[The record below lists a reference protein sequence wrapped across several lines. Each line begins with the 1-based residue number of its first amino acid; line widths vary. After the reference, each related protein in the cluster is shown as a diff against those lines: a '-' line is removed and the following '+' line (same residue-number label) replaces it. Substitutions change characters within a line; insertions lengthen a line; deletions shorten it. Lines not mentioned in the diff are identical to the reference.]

1 MSKRLTYLSGAVLSL
16 CMALPLVAEETPG
29 IDTVVAT
36 VNGTTITLGH
46 MVQMRQQLPEQYQA
60 LPDEILF
67 SGILDQ
73 LVQQTLLQQSLTT
86 PEPARV
92 RVALDNERR
101 ALLAGEVLDG
111 IATTS
116 VSDEALQAAYDAQ
129 FSSADPATEYNAS
142 HILVETEEEA
152 IKLAEDLRAGADFA
166 EMAKTHSTG
175 PSGPNGGEL
184 GWFGPGMMVKP
195 FEDAVVGMEKSQIS
209 DPIKTQFGW
218 HVIKLNDT
226 RLSDAPALDEVRAE
240 LESEL
245 QRKAIETHIAE
256 LTAAAAVDKSAGTAL
271 DPAILR
277 NDAVLEN

>member
-16 CMALPLVAEETPG
+16 CMALPLAAEETPG

-195 FEDAVVGMEKSQIS
+195 FEDTVVGMEKGQIS

-256 LTAAAAVDKSAGTAL
+256 LIAVATVDKSAGTAL